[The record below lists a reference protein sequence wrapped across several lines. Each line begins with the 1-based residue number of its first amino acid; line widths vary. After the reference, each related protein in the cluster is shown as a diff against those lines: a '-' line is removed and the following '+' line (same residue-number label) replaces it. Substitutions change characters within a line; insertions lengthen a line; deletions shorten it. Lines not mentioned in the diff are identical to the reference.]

1 MATLARKVG
10 GMGLDLVVAMTGQ
23 KDLKLAAHY
32 SKIDGEVQ
40 KETSLKILDHIQQL
54 GFAEQK
60 STSQEN
66 GKNSVEVQVGNVYQ
80 FRRVKGDYNERKNA
94 K

>member
-10 GMGLDLVVAMTGQ
+10 GMGLDSLVAKTGH

-40 KETSLKILDHIQQL
+40 KETSLKILEHIQQL
-54 GFAEQK
+54 GFAEEK
-60 STSQEN
+60 SAPQE
-66 GKNSVEVQVGNVYQ
+66 KAQSLVEDQGDNVYQ
-80 FRRVKGDYNERKNA
+80 FKRVKGV
-94 K
+94 

>member
-10 GMGLDLVVAMTGQ
+10 GMGLDLVVAMTGH

-40 KETSLKILDHIQQL
+40 KDTSLKILDHIQRL
-54 GFAEQK
+54 GFDEEVNMR
-60 STSQEN
+60 QETLEN
-66 GKNSVEVQVGNVYQ
+66 VEAT
-80 FRRVKGDYNERKNA
+80 E
-94 K
+94 